1 MASVNMKGGVFS
13 FTRDHNG
20 EGFWYCV
27 AGKDP
32 TSLGGVSSINL
43 AVAAEFACEV
53 TARAIELG
61 LGTAEDF
68 AKIVE
73 SPKYAA
79 VHIPKEPKIKNGMIK
94 FAFNPFKKVAKE
106 TVE

>member
-61 LGTAEDF
+61 LGTAKDF

-94 FAFNPFKKVAKE
+94 FAFNPFKKVVKE
-106 TVE
+106 TAE